1 MRFYIAGQMRLVP
14 DFNRDAFNFADDRLQ
29 HLRHETFN
37 PARWDEESGFDL
49 TSRRGD
55 MADIEAQGFDLGKAL
70 AHEIGLVLTW
80 ADAVCVLPGWEN
92 SLGAMAEVAA
102 ARAVGKPVAYLEDI
116 DEDGIVMDALDR
128 DTERLFG
135 KTGPELLDETIC
147 QEADRL
153 VSTDRQA
160 DYGHPLDNWTQT
172 AALWSAIIGHEVT
185 AEQGLLCMIAAKIS
199 RETNAPKRDNLVD
212 IAGYAKCVDLVIK
225 ERARREADAVDGMCP
240 NCVTPW
246 KCNGPH
252 TLQVYA

>member
-1 MRFYIAGQMRLVP
+1 MKVYIAGPMRGIP
-14 DFNRDAFNFADDRLQ
+14 DFNREAFFEAQRRLGW
-29 HLRHETFN
+29 LGHETFN
-37 PARWDEESGFDL
+37 PARWDEESGIDL
-49 TSRRGD
+49 TSQKGD
-55 MADIEAQGFDLGKAL
+55 LADIEPQGFDLAKAL
-70 AHEIGLVLTW
+70 AHELELVLVW

-92 SLGAMAEVAA
+92 SRGAMAEVTA
-102 ARAVGKPVAYLEDI
+102 ARAVGKPVAYLGDIED
-116 DEDGIVMDALDR
+116 DGIVMDALDR

-160 DYGHPLDNWTQT
+160 DYGHPLDNFTQT

-185 AEQGLLCMIAAKIS
+185 AEQVGLCMIAVKIS
-199 RETNAPKRDNLVD
+199 RATNAIKRDTLVD
-212 IAGYAKCVDLVIK
+212 IAGYAKTIDLVVQ
-225 ERARREADAVDGMCP
+225 ERARREVDAVDGMCP